1 MGSWA
6 AILKF
11 GQALLLVGQVGQV
24 PKTISESNAE
34 HAQKNPKNRFNFGK
48 WPAQKKIFPVKLLKI
63 MNFHRNFRKVR

>member
-6 AILKF
+6 VILRF

-34 HAQKNPKNRFNFGK
+34 HAQKIPKNRINFGK
-48 WPAQKKIFPVKLLKI
+48 WPAQKKFFPVKLLEI
-63 MNFHRNFRKVR
+63 MDFHGNFGKVR